1 MSVDHRAMA
10 EHRLEKSRRILERQ
24 RKLIAARRAARQP
37 TAQSEKVL
45 ATFERSHT
53 AKTRSGPNSA
63 TVSYTDAALGTS
75 GAMGASMA
83 TPCVSCRKPAIS
95 PGLPSR

>member
-24 RKLIAARRAARQP
+24 RKLIAARRAAWQP

-45 ATFERSHT
+45 ATFERCHAAFERGLQWIVKVEET
-53 AKTRSGPNSA
+53 IDPWA
-63 TVSYTDAALGTS
+63 TDQQDRPRVPRRLSS
-75 GAMGASMA
+75 E
-83 TPCVSCRKPAIS
+83 
-95 PGLPSR
+95 